1 MSSRD
6 TDLYTALFERNTSIK
21 LIIDP
26 QDGRIVDAN
35 PAASDF
41 YGWDRDTMRSMKITE
56 INILSDDEVRQ
67 RMREASSGERLE
79 FTFPHRVASGE
90 VRNVR
95 VHSGPFDLEGREYL
109 LSIIVDVTEV
119 TELRRQFDHFF
130 SESPEAM
137 CVVSLEGELVS
148 WNRAFE
154 LLVGR
159 DSDELSGFRI
169 VEMTHPD
176 DLEATRREMDRR
188 RSDGI
193 PTTHFENRI
202 MRPGGETRRVHWVA
216 HWDPDVQQVFA
227 TGRDVTEVREA
238 GRIIEEESKRL
249 RAAERIAGFGTWTW
263 VVGEETGT
271 WSDSTFEIFGLTPAD
286 PEGRISFDA
295 YFERIHPDDLPR
307 IQASTQAMLDTQAP
321 FNEHCRVVRP
331 DGTIRSTISW
341 GELIQPSNGEQ
352 ASVIGVIQDVT
363 DVEVTQATLR
373 KVEARYQAIADSTY
387 DWETWV
393 DENGA
398 IEWVNPAVE
407 RLTGHTVER
416 CLEMDGY
423 PLPMVVVED
432 RPIVAQVWRNAEQ
445 GGAGNDVPFRIVRPD
460 GRVAW
465 MSVSWQPLTRA
476 DGSTGG
482 FRTSV
487 RDINQRKLHEEERET
502 LISELQAAEA
512 AVKRLRGLLPICS
525 SCKKIRDEK
534 GNWQQMER
542 YVTEHSEAA
551 FSHGMCP
558 ECLKLYYPDLDLS

>member
-1 MSSRD
+1 
-6 TDLYTALFERNTSIK
+6 
-21 LIIDP
+21 
-26 QDGRIVDAN
+26 
-35 PAASDF
+35 
-41 YGWDRDTMRSMKITE
+41 
-56 INILSDDEVRQ
+56 
-67 RMREASSGERLE
+67 
-79 FTFPHRVASGE
+79 
-90 VRNVR
+90 
-95 VHSGPFDLEGREYL
+95 
-109 LSIIVDVTEV
+109 
-119 TELRRQFDHFF
+119 
-130 SESPEAM
+130 
-137 CVVSLEGELVS
+137 
-148 WNRAFE
+148 
-154 LLVGR
+154 
-159 DSDELSGFRI
+159 
-169 VEMTHPD
+169 
-176 DLEATRREMDRR
+176 
-188 RSDGI
+188 
-193 PTTHFENRI
+193 
-202 MRPGGETRRVHWVA
+202 
-216 HWDPDVQQVFA
+216 
-227 TGRDVTEVREA
+227 
-238 GRIIEEESKRL
+238 
-249 RAAERIAGFGTWTW
+249 
-263 VVGEETGT
+263 
-271 WSDSTFEIFGLTPAD
+271 
-286 PEGRISFDA
+286 
-295 YFERIHPDDLPR
+295 
-307 IQASTQAMLDTQAP
+307 
-321 FNEHCRVVRP
+321 
-331 DGTIRSTISW
+331 
-341 GELIQPSNGEQ
+341 
-352 ASVIGVIQDVT
+352 VIGVIQDVT